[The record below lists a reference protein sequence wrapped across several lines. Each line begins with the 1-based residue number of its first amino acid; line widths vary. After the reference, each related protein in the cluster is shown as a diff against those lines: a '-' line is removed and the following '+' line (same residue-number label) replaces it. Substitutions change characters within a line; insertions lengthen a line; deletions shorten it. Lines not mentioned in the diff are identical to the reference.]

1 MSKKNSEILTG
12 GYEPTKF
19 EKNIYK
25 KWEDSGFFN
34 PDKCIENGIAEKDAQ
49 SFTIVMPP
57 PNANGR
63 LHVGHALFVT
73 IEDILIRY
81 NRMYGKRTLWLP
93 GADHAGFETQ
103 TVYEKFLEK
112 QSKSRFDFSR
122 EDLYKDIFKF
132 VIDHKGVMEQD
143 MKDLGA
149 SCDWSRDLFTLDP
162 KVVAT
167 VQETFKKMFKDG
179 LIYRGKRSINW
190 CTKHQTGLSDLET
203 ENKEEKAKLYYFKYG
218 PFEIVTARPETK
230 FGDKYVVMHPEDKR
244 YSEYKHGDKLIVEWI
259 NGPIE
264 ATIIKDEIIDMEFG
278 TGVMTITPW
287 HSAIDFDLAKKYNLD
302 YEQII
307 DWNGKLL
314 PIAEEFAGMKIKD
327 AREKIVEKL
336 QAKGLV
342 TKIEENYVHNIKVCY
357 KCNNILEPQVNDQW
371 FVKMAP
377 LADLAIK
384 AIEENKINFYP
395 ENAKNNLIK
404 WYENII
410 DWNIS
415 RQIVWGIR
423 IPAQTCMNCNLG
435 FIDKNI
441 NTDKCGNCKGG
452 LKEETDTFDT
462 WFSSGQWPL
471 LTCGYNSVDGDS
483 LDLQNYFPT
492 SVMETGYD
500 ILYKWVGRMIF
511 FSLYLKK
518 EVPFKNV
525 YLHGL
530 VNDKNGQKMSKSK
543 GNVVSPI
550 DMIEKY
556 GCDALRMGL
565 MVGAPAGSDTNLSED
580 KIKGYKHFA
589 NKIWNVT
596 KFLDMNGVF
605 ENNPHPTLPEGEGL
619 QALKYTLTSEKDKE
633 LINELES
640 LVKETTKEIEN
651 FNLHLAADRLYQF
664 FWKRFADEIIEESKI
679 IFQNK
684 PELTGL
690 KYSESEILSRKKSLK
705 TMMEIQLKLLHPFM
719 PFVTE
724 VIWSEFLGKEKMLMV
739 ETWPKV

>member
-1 MSKKNSEILTG
+1 MSKINKEILTG
-12 GYEPTKF
+12 GYEPQKF
-19 EKNIYK
+19 EKDIYK
-25 KWEDSGFFN
+25 KWETSGYFN
-34 PDKCIENGIAEKDAQ
+34 PDKCIEDGIVNKYAE

-63 LHVGHALFVT
+63 LHAGHALFVT
-73 IEDILIRY
+73 VQDVLTRF
-81 NRMYGKRTLWLP
+81 NRMNGKRSLWIP
-93 GADHAGFETQ
+93 GSDHAGFETQ
-103 TVYEKFLEK
+103 TVYEKVLEK
-112 QSKSRFDFSR
+112 EGRSRFDY
-122 EDLYKDIFKF
+122 DIDALYKNIFDF
-132 VIDHKGVMEQD
+132 VMQHKGVMEQD
-143 MKDLGA
+143 IKDLGA
-149 SCDWSRDLFTLDP
+149 SCDWSRNLFTLDP

-167 VQETFKKMFKDG
+167 VQETFKKMYRDG

-218 PFEIVTARPETK
+218 PFEIATARPETK

-244 YSEYKHGDKLIVEWI
+244 YSDYKHGDKLTVEWI
-259 NGPIE
+259 NGPME

-287 HSAIDFDLAKKYNLD
+287 HSGIDFDLAKKHNLD
-302 YEQII
+302 YEQVI

-336 QAKGLV
+336 KSKGLV
-342 TKIEENYVHNIKVCY
+342 TKIEENYTHNTKVCY
-357 KCNNILEPQVNDQW
+357 KCNSIIEPQVNDQW

-377 LADLAIK
+377 LAELAIK

-395 ENAKNNLIK
+395 ENSKNNLTK

-415 RQIVWGIR
+415 RQIVWGIK
-423 IPAQTCMNCNLG
+423 IPAQVCTNCNHG
-435 FIDKNI
+435 FIDKDLN
-441 NTDKCGNCKGG
+441 DEKYKKCEKCGGD
-452 LKEETDTFDT
+452 LREETDTFDT
-462 WFSSGQWPL
+462 WFSSGQWPM
-471 LTCGYNSVDGDS
+471 LTCGYDSVNGDS
-483 LDLQNYFPT
+483 LDMQNYFPT

-518 EVPFKNV
+518 EIPFKNV

-543 GNVVSPI
+543 GNVVNPI
-550 DMIEKY
+550 ELVNKF

-565 MVGAPAGSDTNLSED
+565 IVGAPAGSDTNLSED

-589 NKIWNVT
+589 NKIWNAT
-596 KFLDMNGVF
+596 KFLEMNGVF
-605 ENNPHPTLPEGEGL
+605 DIPH
-619 QALKYTLTSEKDKE
+619 LTSPYQGEEQNITEISEKEKE
-633 LINELES
+633 ILKEVEN
-640 LVKETTKEIEN
+640 LVKETTKDLEN
-651 FNLHLAADRLYQF
+651 FNLHLASDRLYQF

-679 IFQNK
+679 ILQNK
-684 PELTGL
+684 EGKFLETD
-690 KYSESEILSRKKSLK
+690 ILSRK
-705 TMMEIQLKLLHPFM
+705 TMLRILIETQLKLLHPFM

-724 VIWSEFLGKEKMLMV
+724 VIWSEFLGKEKLLMV
-739 ETWPKV
+739 ETWPKN